1 MWDAIALFSNSCGG
15 CGKAVFTGTWEGGGR
30 CGSDTLGTRLS
41 GVFETFPLR
50 VKVK

>member
-1 MWDAIALFSNSCGG
+1 MLLPYSLTVVEGVPKAL
-15 CGKAVFTGTWEGGGR
+15 FTGTWEGGGR
-30 CGSDTLGTRLS
+30 CGSNTLGTRLS